1 VQRDLLHVL
10 LEDVVVE
17 DTLHGGGRAARPG
30 SVIRSVKLHL
40 HERNFVVKML
50 ATATAMSFTSP
61 PLGAMTIN
69 RNTSTFDMN
78 IIFGRRETKTTSPM

>member
-17 DTLHGGGRAARPG
+17 DALHGGGRAARPG
-30 SVIRSVKLHL
+30 SVIRSVMLHL
-40 HERNFVVKML
+40 HERNLVVKTL

-69 RNTSTFDMN
+69 RNPSTFDRN